1 MTSLAADGLVV
12 RLGSRLVLDD
22 VGLAGRGGELVA
34 LVGPSGS
41 GKTTLLQVLAGELAP
56 DAGEVR
62 VDDARLRP
70 GDREHT
76 ARLGRVLQLHALVP
90 VLTAGENVELALRA
104 RGVAGAAARERAE
117 QALARV
123 GLGELAGRLA
133 TRLSGGQQQ
142 RVAVARALATGP
154 SVVLAD
160 EPTSELDAVTR
171 DVVVAELRQEAAAG
185 ALVLVATHDA
195 AVARACA
202 RRISLV
208 SGRVLA
214 S

>member
-1 MTSLAADGLVV
+1 MTTLAARGLRV
-12 RLGSRLVLDD
+12 RLGARQVLDD
-22 VGLAGRGGELVA
+22 LDVVAAGGELVA

-41 GKTTLLQVLAGELAP
+41 GKTTLLQVLAGELVP

-62 VDDARLRP
+62 VDGSPLRP

-104 RGVAGAAARERAE
+104 RGVGGAAARERAQ

-123 GLGELAGRLA
+123 GLGDLTGRLA

-142 RVAVARALATGP
+142 RVAVARALAPGP
-154 SVVLAD
+154 AVVLAD
-160 EPTSELDAVTR
+160 EPTSELDAATR
-171 DVVVAELRQEAAAG
+171 DVVVGELREEAAAG

-195 AVARACA
+195 AVARACDRQVRLA
-202 RRISLV
+202 A
-208 SGRVLA
+208 GRVLA

>member
-1 MTSLAADGLVV
+1 MTTLAAHGLHV
-12 RLGSRLVLDD
+12 RLGSRQVLDD
-22 VGLAGRGGELVA
+22 VDLVAAGGELVA

-41 GKTTLLQVLAGELAP
+41 GKTTLLQVLAGELVP

-62 VDDARLRP
+62 VDGSPLRP

-104 RGVAGAAARERAE
+104 RGVGGAAARERAE

-142 RVAVARALATGP
+142 RVAVARALAPGP
-154 SVVLAD
+154 AVVLAD
-160 EPTSELDAVTR
+160 EPTSELDAATR
-171 DVVVAELRQEAAAG
+171 DVVVAELREAAAAG

-195 AVARACA
+195 AVARACD
-202 RRISLV
+202 RQISLAA
-208 SGRVLA
+208 GRVLV

>member
-1 MTSLAADGLVV
+1 MTTLTADGLRV
-12 RLGSRLVLDD
+12 RLGARLVLDD
-22 VGLAGRGGELVA
+22 VGLDARGGELVA

-41 GKTTLLQVLAGELAP
+41 GKTTLLQVLAGELVP

-62 VDDARLRP
+62 VDGSPLRA

-90 VLTAGENVELALRA
+90 VLTAGENVELAMRA

-123 GLGELAGRLA
+123 GLDDLAGRLA

-142 RVAVARALATGP
+142 RVAVARALAVGP

-160 EPTSELDAVTR
+160 EPTSELDAATR
-171 DVVVAELRQEAAAG
+171 DVVVAELRREAEAG

-195 AVARACA
+195 AVARACD

-208 SGRVLA
+208 SGRVLVA
-214 S
+214 

>member
-1 MTSLAADGLVV
+1 VTTLGAHGLRV

-22 VGLAGRGGELVA
+22 VALEAGGGELVA

-56 DAGEVR
+56 DEGEVR
-62 VDDARLRP
+62 VDGSPLRP
-70 GDREHT
+70 GDAAHT
-76 ARLGRVLQLHALVP
+76 ARLGRVLQLHSLVP

-117 QALARV
+117 QALDRV
-123 GLGELAGRLA
+123 GLGDLAGRLA

-142 RVAVARALATGP
+142 RVAVARALAP
-154 SVVLAD
+154 RPAVVLAD
-160 EPTSELDAVTR
+160 EPTSELDAATR

-195 AVARACA
+195 AVARVCD
-202 RRISLV
+202 RRISLAA
-208 SGRVLA
+208 GRVLA